1 MGNKLSTEEKH
12 KTPNIGIFFVKY
24 NSTDDVYTSLR
35 ITKDNFDNEYKCYL
49 KNNTDPSVVN
59 KDIFVLHNKDT
70 NNFNIVGESDENEKI
85 IVKKYI
91 EIILGI
97 HE

>member
-49 KNNTDPSVVN
+49 GLTYY
-59 KDIFVLHNKDT
+59 T
-70 NNFNIVGESDENEKI
+70 
-85 IVKKYI
+85 
-91 EIILGI
+91 
-97 HE
+97 